1 MKAGSIPWAPG
12 KLALTLIVL
21 ALAPFSAY
29 GTDLSPVGL
38 WKTVDDHT
46 GKPRGLVRVTQVGQE
61 YQAKVEKNFS
71 KPGEDPEPQVRKM

>member
-1 MKAGSIPWAPG
+1 
-12 KLALTLIVL
+12 LALTLIVL

-46 GKPRGLVRVTQVGQE
+46 GKPHALVRVTQW
-61 YQAKVEKNFS
+61 AKSIK
-71 KPGEDPEPQVRKM
+71 QW